1 MNYIQTLK
9 DIAQEVYD
17 NLGSGHSECVYHNAI
32 KHELILRGIKFE
44 SEVVRGIYYKG
55 LYVGQIRCDL
65 IIEKKLIV
73 ELKTQDKVAFKEGDS
88 EVRQI
93 NKYLKNFEINDGL
106 LINFSKTDR
115 DKFTLGVIFKEIKL
129 DAQMHPV
136 Q

>member
-1 MNYIQTLK
+1 MEYIQILK
-9 DIAQEVYD
+9 DIAQEVYN
-17 NLGSGHSECVYHNAI
+17 NLGSGHSESVYHNAI

-44 SEVVRGIYYKG
+44 SEVVRGIYYKEF
-55 LYVGQIRCDL
+55 YVWQIRCDL

-93 NKYLKNFEINDGL
+93 NKYLKNFGISDGL

-115 DKFTLGVIFKEIKL
+115 DKFTLGVLFKEINI
-129 DAQMHPV
+129 
-136 Q
+136 